1 MHAAKRRTL
10 IFNSSLL
17 VCRVTLR
24 SSFLYFNVMTTLLIL
39 KVEGL
44 RDERSGVGPIISSA
58 MVAAIGT
65 GDAFSDFAAWLGL
78 VPKQISTG
86 DSHHPRQDIETRQSL
101 PVLTTRGRRL

>member
-1 MHAAKRRTL
+1 MLQREELSFQLLPFGLPGHSKVVL
-10 IFNSSLL
+10 SLL
-17 VCRVTLR
+17 QCDDHLAD
-24 SSFLYFNVMTTLLIL
+24 LDQ
-39 KVEGL
+39 VEGL

-101 PVLTTRGRRL
+101 PVLTARGRRL